1 MDVQE
6 FLHMNHGDGEFSY
19 AHNSSAVPG
28 HVFTETV
35 KPAVENV
42 IKYQLL
48 HNFTKQHKVLKVAD
62 LGCGIGPTPVNF
74 IATVI
79 ETMHK
84 VCKEMMKKQQ
94 DDQVLE
100 LQIYMSD
107 LPSTDFNMLFKDAL
121 KLQGQ
126 TRDGTP
132 LCFVMGAPGSFYGRL
147 FPAKSLHFVHSSAAL
162 HWLSQVPSGVRSEDG
177 VELNKG
183 SILASHTSTPYIQQT
198 YFAQFKHD
206 FTSFLTCRSQEVVT
220 NAHMLLSFAGRKSK
234 LSEHL
239 LSTHLCQALARL
251 VSKGVITEEKLDSFN
266 MPAYFPYKEQVEDI
280 IKEEGSFEIE
290 NMKVTID
297 VAASHLIKD
306 TKLRAE
312 AIGKFMRSI
321 LETVISYHFGAQIW
335 DTLPTEHNQVILEHL
350 NSDNN
355 EYYNVHF
362 TILLK
367 KKLDY

>member
-1 MDVQE
+1 MDMQE
-6 FLHMNHGDGEFSY
+6 YFHMSHGEGEFSY

-28 HVFTETV
+28 IVFTQTV

-48 HNFTKQHKVLKVAD
+48 HNITKQHKVLNVAD
-62 LGCGIGPTPVNF
+62 LGCGVGPNPVTF

-84 VCKEMMKKQQ
+84 VCKEMEKRK
-94 DDQVLE
+94 DDQVSE

-107 LPSTDFNMLFKDAL
+107 LPSTDFNMLFKDAA

-126 TRDGTP
+126 ARDGTP

-147 FPAKSLHFVHSSAAL
+147 FPAKSLHFVHSSASL
-162 HWLSQVPSGVRSEDG
+162 HWLSQVPLGVRSEDG

-183 SILASHTSTPYIQQT
+183 NILASHTSTPYIQQT

-206 FTSFLTCRSQEVVT
+206 FTSFLICRSQEVVT
-220 NAHMLLSFAGRKSK
+220 NAHMVLFLAGRNSIKPSGN
-234 LSEHL
+234 L
-239 LSTHLCQALARL
+239 LTTHLYQALACL
-251 VSKGVITEEKLDSFN
+251 VSKKVITEEKLESLN
-266 MPAYFPYKEQVEDI
+266 MPMYLPCKEEVEDI

-290 NMKVTID
+290 KMTITTD
-297 VAASHLIKD
+297 AAAIDFIKD
-306 TKLRAE
+306 SQLRAE
-312 AIGKFMRSI
+312 AIGKFIGSI
-321 LETVISYHFGAQIW
+321 FETLISHHFGSQIW
-335 DTLPTEHNQVILEHL
+335 GALQNELNQVILNHL
-350 NSDNN
+350 NSNNN

-362 TILLK
+362 TILLQ
-367 KKLDY
+367 KKLD

>member
-1 MDVQE
+1 MDMQE
-6 FLHMNHGDGEFSY
+6 YFHMSHGEGEFSY

-28 HVFTETV
+28 ILFTQTV

-48 HNFTKQHKVLKVAD
+48 HNITKQYKVLKVAD

-84 VCKEMMKKQQ
+84 VCKEMKNGK
-94 DDQVLE
+94 DDQVSE

-147 FPAKSLHFVHSSAAL
+147 FPAKSLHFVHSSASL
-162 HWLSQVPSGVRSEDG
+162 HWLSQVPLGVRSEDG

-183 SILASHTSTPYIQQT
+183 NILASHTSTPYIQQT

-220 NAHMLLSFAGRKSK
+220 NAHMLLSFAGRKSIK
-234 LSEHL
+234 ICEPLMG
-239 LSTHLCQALARL
+239 THIYQALARL
-251 VSKGVITEEKLDSFN
+251 VSKGVITEEKLESFN
-266 MPAYFPYKEQVEDI
+266 MPVYFPCKEEVEDI

-297 VAASHLIKD
+297 VAASDLIKD
-306 TKLRAE
+306 NQLRAE
-312 AIGKFMRSI
+312 AIGKFMRCI
-321 LETVISYHFGAQIW
+321 LETLISYHFGAQIW